1 MLPTNPQSMS
11 TADKSIL
18 ENLREQGAQ
27 IDRQTRVMEKLVDR
41 IARMMTAE
49 ERVEKKTKKKD
60 NKIEGDTKIKDVP
73 GLLIDKLADKLDD
86 SITKQFLKI
95 KDSFKKEKQE
105 PIDRSQEPA
114 STEKEKEKEK
124 KPKDETDTLRSI
136 LNSMI
141 GNSKYQEQMTENSKA
156 LQSIADKTLTNVD
169 NLNDNL
175 KNIEQPEANN
185 TEKENKTEEKNN
197 KKEGKLNNNQKLA
210 IDIGVS
216 IAAALKP
223 QFDTLGKTLKEALEK
238 GFAELTTA
246 LDNMSGNAGGFGV
259 GVPSGGP
266 GGDGKDGKGGKG
278 GKGGSIFKDAAKKIM
293 ENGKGVVGGAS
304 KLALPAYL
312 AYEALSP
319 PSDEEMQILKEAR
332 EKKEAEAEAE
342 RLANLKKRSAT
353 GKLIKKDPV
362 QVAPA
367 AEIPIIKQKVEED
380 VPNSKVTPDVST
392 QKPPTVAVPAPAPV
406 SDQTLKRSLVQ
417 KVDEAK
423 PEAKPDIVTNLGLLG
438 IDSSDKQHPLYNRL
452 NNTYR
457 QIQEKE
463 NTLNDQMK
471 NNSKAQAKALSA
483 EKQKEKERLERLKAA
498 ETIDKSVLEWAKKYY
513 KDPNLSDTEYL
524 SQEKNKS
531 ILEFLQKKNHQD
543 YIKQKPNWRLEV
555 SPEKKA
561 KANSPVAINQQK
573 TVTPEMLNEVT
584 DTKMA
589 LVNDKQTQPIVITN
603 NNTNTG
609 GGSDPAP
616 IAFGSASPVNPS
628 RAITDYFRNNGK
640 LHDAAY
646 G

>member
-27 IDRQTRVMEKLVDR
+27 IDRQARVMEKLVDR

-49 ERVEKKTKKKD
+49 ERVEKKTKKNDREIK
-60 NKIEGDTKIKDVP
+60 GDTKIKDVP

-114 STEKEKEKEK
+114 SPQTEKEK
-124 KPKDETDTLRSI
+124 KPKDETDTLKAI

-141 GNSKYQEQMTENSKA
+141 GNSKYQEQMTENFKA

-223 QFDTLGKTLKEALEK
+223 QFDTLGKTLKEALEQ
-238 GFAELTTA
+238 GFANLA
-246 LDNMSGNAGGFGV
+246 SSIDNMSGMSGLGIDLPLGG
-259 GVPSGGP
+259 S
-266 GGDGKDGKGGKG
+266 GGDGKDEKNRPGRVPKGTPPRG
-278 GKGGSIFKDAAKKIM
+278 GGGV
-293 ENGKGVVGGAS
+293 GGVVAGLGAIA
-304 KLALPAYL
+304 LAP
-312 AYEALSP
+312 EISDRLSRMSE
-319 PSDEEMQILKEAR
+319 PSLGNQYIIDKANE
-332 EKKEAEAEAE
+332 EKKAKEEE

-353 GKLIKKDPV
+353 GRLIKPETKTETNLSVEENENRNKKIKDGTNTNIGV
-362 QVAPA
+362 DGKEVAP
-367 AEIPIIKQKVEED
+367 
-380 VPNSKVTPDVST
+380 
-392 QKPPTVAVPAPAPV
+392 VPAPVIPPVEKPAPV
-406 SDQTLKRSLVQ
+406 KKS
-417 KVDEAK
+417 KV
-423 PEAKPDIVTNLGLLG
+423 
-438 IDSSDKQHPLYNRL
+438 
-452 NNTYR
+452 
-457 QIQEKE
+457 E
-463 NTLNDQMK
+463 NTPLDVQALTAVLGSNAVAPNVSKMANIRSDIKYNGDTDSQAIEQSNTNDQLK
-471 NNSKAQAKALSA
+471 NNSR
-483 EKQKEKERLERLKAA
+483 RLASLASQDAVKKREENERLKAA
-498 ETIDKSVLEWAKKYY
+498 ESIDPKVLEWAKKRY
-513 KDPNLSDTEYL
+513 KDPNLSDPGYL

-531 ILEFLQKKNHQD
+531 ILEWLQKEKHQD
-543 YIKQKPNWRLEV
+543 YIKRNPNYNLEMPKV
-555 SPEKKA
+555 APEKK
-561 KANSPVAINQQK
+561 PGVDQQK
-573 TVTPEMLNEVT
+573 NNKMGMLNEVT

-589 LVNDKQTQPIVITN
+589 LVENKNTQPIVITN

-616 IAFGSASPVNPS
+616 IAFGSASPRNTS
-628 RAITDYFRNNGK
+628 TAINDYFRNNGR

>member
-27 IDRQTRVMEKLVDR
+27 IDRQARVMEKLVDR

-114 STEKEKEKEK
+114 STEKEKEK

-362 QVAPA
+362 QVVPAPA
-367 AEIPIIKQKVEED
+367 AEIPTIKQKVEED
-380 VPNSKVTPDVST
+380 VPNSKVTPDVSSQT
-392 QKPPTVAVPAPAPV
+392 PPTVAVPAPAPV
-406 SDQTLKRSLVQ
+406 SDQTENRSLVQ
-417 KVDEAK
+417 KVDKAK
-423 PEAKPDIVTNLGLLG
+423 PKIVTDLGLLG
-438 IDSSDKQHPLYNRL
+438 IDSSNKKHPLADQL
-452 NNTYR
+452 DNTYR

-471 NNSKAQAKALSA
+471 NNSKAQAQALSVK
-483 EKQKEKERLERLKAA
+483 KQKEKERLERLNAA
-498 ETIDKSVLEWAKKYY
+498 ETVDKSVLEWAKKYY

-561 KANSPVAINQQK
+561 SSPVAINQQK
-573 TVTPEMLNEVT
+573 TVTPEMLGEVT
-584 DTKMA
+584 NEKMA

-616 IAFGSASPVNPS
+616 ISFGSASPRNTS
-628 RAITDYFRNNGK
+628 TSINDYFRNNGR

>member
-114 STEKEKEKEK
+114 STEKEKEK

-259 GVPSGGP
+259 DIPLGGP
-266 GGDGKDGKGGKG
+266 DGKGTAGRVPAGNSPRG
-278 GKGGSIFKDAAKKIM
+278 GGGLGGPAA
-293 ENGKGVVGGAS
+293 VAS
-304 KLALPAYL
+304 AITLLP
-312 AYEALSP
+312 EIVNRVEKFGELSAGNQYII
-319 PSDEEMQILKEAR
+319 DQAKAQEQ
-332 EKKEAEAEAE
+332 EKKKKAAAELEE
-342 RLANLKKRSAT
+342 RSAT

-362 QVAPA
+362 QVVPAPA

-380 VPNSKVTPDVST
+380 VPNSKVTPDVSSQT
-392 QKPPTVAVPAPAPV
+392 PPTVAVPAPAPAPAPV
-406 SDQTLKRSLVQ
+406 SDQTEKRSLVQ
-417 KVDEAK
+417 KVDK
-423 PEAKPDIVTNLGLLG
+423 PNIVNDLGLLG

-573 TVTPEMLNEVT
+573 TVTPEILNEVT

-616 IAFGSASPVNPS
+616 ISFGSASPRNTS
-628 RAITDYFRNNGK
+628 TSINDYFRNNGR

>member
-1 MLPTNPQSMS
+1 MLPTNPQSMT

-27 IDRQTRVMEKLVDR
+27 IDRQARVMEKLVDR

-49 ERVEKKTKKKD
+49 ERVEKKTKKNDREIK
-60 NKIEGDTKIKDVP
+60 GDTKIKDVP

-114 STEKEKEKEK
+114 SPQTEKEK
-124 KPKDETDTLRSI
+124 KPKDETDTLKAI

-210 IDIGVS
+210 IAIGVS

-223 QFDTLGKTLKEALEK
+223 QFDTLGKTLKEALER
-238 GFAELTTA
+238 GFANLA
-246 LDNMSGNAGGFGV
+246 DSIDNISGTSGV
-259 GVPSGGP
+259 GVDLPLGGP
-266 GGDGKDGKGGKG
+266 DGKDGKGGKS
-278 GKGGSIFKDAAKKIM
+278 GKGGFMDKAG
-293 ENGKGVVGGAS
+293 E
-304 KLALPAYL
+304 
-312 AYEALSP
+312 
-319 PSDEEMQILKEAR
+319 ILKGPGLRRFAPLGIAAGLLEADQALQPER
-332 EKKEAEAEAE
+332 DAYFEEQRKKKEAEEAAAK
-342 RLANLKKRSAT
+342 ANKSTKDQSIKPETKTETKTETKLSIEEIENRNKKIKDGT
-353 GKLIKKDPV
+353 NTNIGVDGKV
-362 QVAPA
+362 
-367 AEIPIIKQKVEED
+367 VE
-380 VPNSKVTPDVST
+380 
-392 QKPPTVAVPAPAPV
+392 PAPAPV
-406 SDQTLKRSLVQ
+406 
-417 KVDEAK
+417 EK
-423 PEAKPDIVTNLGLLG
+423 PESVKKSKVENKPLDIKVLSDALGG
-438 IDSSDKQHPLYNRL
+438 DAVAPSVSKMANIRSDITFNDDTDSQAIQQ
-452 NNTYR
+452 NNT
-457 QIQEKE
+457 
-463 NTLNDQMK
+463 NDQLK
-471 NNSKAQAKALSA
+471 NNSRATAKAQIAA
-483 EKQKEKERLERLKAA
+483 EKQKEKERLERVKAA
-498 ETIDKSVLEWAKKYY
+498 ESIDPKALEWAKKRY
-513 KDPNLSDTEYL
+513 KDPNMSDPEYL

-531 ILEFLQKKNHQD
+531 ILEWLQKEKHQD
-543 YIKQKPNWRLEV
+543 YIKRNPNYNLEPKVTPQKKPEV
-555 SPEKKA
+555 K
-561 KANSPVAINQQK
+561 QQK
-573 TVTPEMLNEVT
+573 NDKTGMLNEVT

-589 LVNDKQTQPIVITN
+589 LVENKNTQPIVITN

-616 IAFGSASPVNPS
+616 IAFGSASPRNTS
-628 RAITDYFRNNGK
+628 TAINDYFRNNGR